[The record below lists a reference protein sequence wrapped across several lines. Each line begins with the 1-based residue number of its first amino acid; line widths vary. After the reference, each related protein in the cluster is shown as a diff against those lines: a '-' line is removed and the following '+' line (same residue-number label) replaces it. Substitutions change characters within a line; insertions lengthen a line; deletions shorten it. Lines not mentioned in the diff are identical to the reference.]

1 MKTVFISISKSDCF
15 TARFERKARRIRRV
29 VCVRVSVCPRPPP
42 PLSEMAEGG
51 RALPLM

>member
-29 VCVRVSVCPRPPP
+29 VCVVPPP
-42 PLSEMAEGG
+42 PSVRWQKEGEHCH
-51 RALPLM
+51 